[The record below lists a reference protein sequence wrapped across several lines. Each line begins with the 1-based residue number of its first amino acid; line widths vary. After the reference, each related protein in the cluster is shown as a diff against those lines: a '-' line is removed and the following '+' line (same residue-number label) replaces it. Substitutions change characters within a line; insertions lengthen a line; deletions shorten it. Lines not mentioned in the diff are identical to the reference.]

1 MAEVPDT
8 RYTRTD
14 DGLALAYQT
23 LGSGPTD
30 VVLIPS
36 NFAVDLMWD
45 EPSYAHALH
54 RLAGLGRL
62 ISLDYRGHGGS
73 DPVPLGA
80 LPTPETWMED
90 TRVVMDAVGSSAAH
104 IICHGATFLGL
115 LFAATHPERT
125 RTLTLVDPTARIVE
139 DDDYPC
145 GVPQDVLDAF
155 VDWDIRTY
163 GTPEHVSLYAPSR
176 SRDQEFIRWQGRM
189 ERAGSSPVAHAAL
202 VRWLVALDT
211 RAVLPTIHV
220 PTLVITRRDGRMASV
235 EQARY
240 VAEHIPG
247 AKFVDLPGSD
257 YWLFSESPD
266 LLVDQISEFITGVK
280 PVGSQD
286 RVLAAILFTD
296 IVGSTAHAS
305 RLGDREW
312 SRLLDQHDGIVAREL
327 SLYRGR
333 KVNPT
338 GDGLL
343 ATFDGP
349 ARAVRCAQA
358 IIEEV
363 RPLGVD
369 VRAGVHTGEV
379 ELRGD
384 DIGGIAVHVGQRI
397 SGLAA
402 PGEVLVSRTVT
413 DLVAGSGLAFT
424 DRGEHSLR
432 GVSGTWHLY
441 SVIA

>member
-62 ISLDYRGHGGS
+62 ISLDFRGHGGS

-104 IICHGATFLGL
+104 IIC
-115 LFAATHPERT
+115 
-125 RTLTLVDPTARIVE
+125 
-139 DDDYPC
+139 
-145 GVPQDVLDAF
+145 
-155 VDWDIRTY
+155 
-163 GTPEHVSLYAPSR
+163 
-176 SRDQEFIRWQGRM
+176 QGRM